1 MVIKKASNWCFKYSG
16 FFGKKQALG
25 VEMKLYFYFL
35 PLSAKKK
42 PIRDEPVLALHKT
55 IIYTTFLIAGFS
67 NK

>member
-1 MVIKKASNWCFKYSG
+1 MFQIFW
-16 FFGKKQALG
+16 FFWKETSLRGGNETL
-25 VEMKLYFYFL
+25 FL
-35 PLSAKKK
+35 FPPPKCKKKK